1 MALEAKSR
9 VRWTTP
15 TGAPESVRPAVRVD
29 RVHREII
36 GSHDERL
43 SRRGHCPGAATTI
56 NTGSSW
62 LPKALPVATVLRDIH
77 ASHGEPASF
86 EPLSSGI
93 GLAFSSSLQLLIS
106 NLQFLIVTLELK
118 FPVTPTKQTLYRFSN
133 RYKTHFLRPESPLQA
148 ALFASSMY
156 LPGGRISNRESAIR
170 NPRKRLQRKDGGKV

>member
-9 VRWTTP
+9 VRWTPP
-15 TGAPESVRPAVRVD
+15 TGAPESVRPAVPVD
-29 RVHREII
+29 RVHREIV
-36 GSHDERL
+36 GSHDELFSCRADY
-43 SRRGHCPGAATTI
+43 PGVATTI

-62 LPKALPVATVLRDIH
+62 LPKALPVATVVRDIH

-118 FPVTPTKQTLYRFSN
+118 FPVTPTNQTLYRFSN
-133 RYKTHFLRPESPLQA
+133 RYKTH
-148 ALFASSMY
+148 LFA
-156 LPGGRISNRESAIR
+156 
-170 NPRKRLQRKDGGKV
+170 PRKPPAGRAFCVVDVFAGRPNF